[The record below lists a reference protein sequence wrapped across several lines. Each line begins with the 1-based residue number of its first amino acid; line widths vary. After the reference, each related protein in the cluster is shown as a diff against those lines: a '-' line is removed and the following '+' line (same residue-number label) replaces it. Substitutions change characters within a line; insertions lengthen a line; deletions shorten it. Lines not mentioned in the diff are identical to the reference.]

1 MNIIGKWVVSSVLS
15 FDGGDFKWLTEE
27 EASLKEDFD
36 ARTFAMIMDF
46 MPDGTVR
53 TMMKIPDGMSQE
65 KIDEA
70 LEEGYERDGDCFV
83 IKKEEWKEEDGK
95 ILYNSGI
102 QGQFSGEEVSPWA
115 EITQEENG
123 EITFMNFY
131 RMKKM

>member
-83 IKKEEWKEEDGK
+83 IKKEEWKEDAGAVGK
-95 ILYNSGI
+95 VLQLQN
-102 QGQFSGEEVSPWA
+102 A
-115 EITQEENG
+115 
-123 EITFMNFY
+123 
-131 RMKKM
+131 